1 MKMLITLI
9 KRTNILRLK
18 SQQGKVK
25 ISGPFGQNVRLK
37 SYTNF
42 ITILVIFRIFYSQFS
57 GPKPKAKPSPK
68 NKGKKVEDD
77 DQPLPKKKTNNP
89 ALIKKSQPLPT
100 PASKGIHSLFSIEFP
115 PKMTSFAALSALGM
129 KCLPRACKSHSLP
142 LGDHAILYFN

>member
-89 ALIKKSQPLPT
+89 ALIKKSQHLPT
-100 PASKGIHSLFSIEFP
+100 SASKGTHFFQ
-115 PKMTSFAALSALGM
+115 
-129 KCLPRACKSHSLP
+129 
-142 LGDHAILYFN
+142 